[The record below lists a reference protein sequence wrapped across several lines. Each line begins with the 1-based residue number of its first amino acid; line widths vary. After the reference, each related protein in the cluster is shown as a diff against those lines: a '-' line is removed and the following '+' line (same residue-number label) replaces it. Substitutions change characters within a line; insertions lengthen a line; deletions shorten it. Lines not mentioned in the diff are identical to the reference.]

1 MTMSFPLRALA
12 LAAALFAAPAAP
24 AIADDVAWSPHATGS
39 LSVPLPT
46 GGGWTTQQSGDGV
59 WQSLRIAHDAD
70 GNRVSALLVGVV
82 PHPLPAQFQDWLPAE
97 IATDYLRWEV
107 ENMQGGVDRGDYTL
121 SNVRAV
127 ETRRGDHPVFVL
139 HNEKTYA
146 DTPDTSLTFETQ
158 DLYLVFLPDFP
169 ETLTFY
175 KIFLSAVCFAPDCGV
190 ADLDLALLDPVID
203 GIAHRAE

>member
-1 MTMSFPLRALA
+1 MTFPIRALA
-12 LAAALFAAPAAP
+12 LATALLAAPAAP
-24 AIADDVAWSPHATGS
+24 AIADDVAWAPQAIGS

-46 GGGWTTQQSGDGV
+46 GGGWTTQQSGDGM
-59 WQSLRIAHDAD
+59 WQSLRIAQDAD
-70 GNRVSALLVGVV
+70 GNRVSALLIGVV
-82 PHPLPAQFQDWLPAE
+82 PHPLPPQFHDWLPAE

-107 ENMQGGVDRGDYTL
+107 ANMQSGEAQGEYTL
-121 SNVRAV
+121 TNVHAV
-127 ETRRGDHPVFVL
+127 ETRRGDRPLFVL

-175 KIFLSAVCFAPDCGV
+175 KIFLSAVCFAPECGF
-190 ADLDLALLDPVID
+190 ADLDLAVLDPVID
-203 GIAHRAE
+203 GIAHLPE